1 MQKVPHLTKSEFQD
15 LPEETFAV
23 TSLEV
28 GRSKHGSTLFLN
40 LKYHNFGVTDGGEM
54 RFALSPPAAAQLSRS
69 LRKSVKAYLQSDD
82 GSEGTDQS

>member
-1 MQKVPHLTKSEFQD
+1 MPKVPHLTKSEFQD

-40 LKYHNFGVTDGGEM
+40 LSFHNYGRDNGGQM
-54 RFALSPPAAAQLSRS
+54 RFALSPPAATQLSRS
-69 LRKSVKAYLQSDD
+69 LRKSVKAYLRSDD
-82 GSEGTDQS
+82 GSEGTDQP